1 MMRYRKIGET
11 TGIGRKKFLMERFL
25 DGKRALVYPSYF
37 KLYGLKD
44 VDGGD
49 IYVAASLTKER
60 RLEDHLTWGNITW
73 HEETEDGR
81 AGKILKKY

>member
-11 TGIGRKKFLMERFL
+11 TGIGRKKFLMERFS

-49 IYVAASLTKER
+49 IYVAASRTKER
-60 RLEDHLTWGNITW
+60 RLEDHVTWGNITW
-73 HEETEDGR
+73 YEETEDWKE
-81 AGKILKKY
+81 GKI

>member
-11 TGIGRKKFLMERFL
+11 TGIGRKKFLMERIC
-25 DGKRALVYPSYF
+25 DGKRALVFPSYV

-49 IYVAASLTKER
+49 IYVAASRTKER
-60 RLEDHLTWGNITW
+60 RLEDNMTWSDITW
-73 HEETEDGR
+73 HEETQTER
-81 AGKILKKY
+81 KEETL